1 MKVSTGARAIF
12 ATEADPA
19 SIAPGRPRLAG
30 GCHEYAAVCISAE
43 LGPSANPRSMRE
55 TINIARLAPRTR
67 GEHDHGPDCGQD
79 QQRPTQGQVLVERS
93 GEESTDAEHQEEER
107 ADHADLRRLQSE
119 LTSEGLS
126 DDSEDC
132 LVRVVDDVEENDE
145 PGHRPR
151 TLAGTEDGNC

>member
-1 MKVSTGARAIF
+1 M
-12 ATEADPA
+12 
-19 SIAPGRPRLAG
+19 AG

-43 LGPSANPRSMRE
+43 LGPSANPEEHARDDQHRE
-55 TINIARLAPRTR
+55 AGAENE

-151 TLAGTEDGNC
+151 TLASTEDGNC